1 MVRTNRAVGYL
12 RPPTAAQV
20 AAYAA
25 RHHLHPSPE
34 ELEEM
39 RGAVAYS
46 LERFNRIDELDEP
59 VPQFRHP
66 YRDPGR
72 QPRPEEDPYN
82 AFIRF
87 CEVRGA
93 PHGPLAGKTVGVKDC
108 IAVAGVPMTN
118 GARRTPAVVP
128 TEDAIVVERLLDAG
142 ATITGKTNLE
152 DLALGLGEG
161 SAFGAARNPLNPKYS
176 TGGSSSGSGA
186 AVAAGMVDMALG
198 ADEGGSVRIPAAW
211 CGLVG
216 MKATHGLV
224 PSYGLTYMDHTIDHI
239 GPMTKTVEEN
249 ARMLEVIA
257 GGDWRDPQWV
267 RAAPSP
273 GEYRSQAGAGVSG
286 LRIGV
291 IAEALEPSGCTPDV
305 LAAFEKALSLLSG
318 LGATVVNVSVPLWTD
333 AAAIGLATLGLGLYG
348 MATTYGVG
356 FGHLG
361 RVDPA
366 VTAAW
371 AAQNLLQADDLP
383 PMLKNTLVLTDY
395 VLEHYQGVPFA
406 KGQNL
411 RLELR
416 RQAMAALADID
427 ALVTPT
433 TARVAFE
440 LLDRRAEP
448 GEMGARMES
457 AMGAVSN
464 TMQLD
469 LTGHPALTVPCGT
482 GEHDLPVG
490 LQIIGPHFAEE
501 RCYQVGFAF
510 EAAMG

>member
-1 MVRTNRAVGYL
+1 MITNRATGYL
-12 RPPTAAQV
+12 RTPTTEQV
-20 AAYAA
+20 VEYAR
-25 RHHLHPSPE
+25 RHHLHLAPEEMSELMAAVSYSLEGLNRLE
-34 ELEEM
+34 ELEE
-39 RGAVAYS
+39 
-46 LERFNRIDELDEP
+46 P
-59 VPQFRHP
+59 VVKLKHLH
-66 YRDPGR
+66 RDPGR
-72 QPRPEEDPYN
+72 PPRRDEDPYN

-93 PHGPLAGKTVGVKDC
+93 AEGPLAGKTVGVKDC

-118 GARRTPAVVP
+118 GGRRTPAVVP
-128 TEDAIVVERLLDAG
+128 VEDAVVVERLLDAG
-142 ATITGKTNLE
+142 AIITGKTNLE

-161 SAFGAARNPLNPKYS
+161 SAFGASRNPVNPKYS

-186 AVAAGMVDMALG
+186 AVASGMVDIALG

-239 GPMTKTVEEN
+239 GPISRRVEDN
-249 ARMLEVIA
+249 ARTLEVIA
-257 GGDWRDPQWV
+257 GADWRDPQWV
-267 RAAPSP
+267 RAQPSP
-273 GEYRSQAGAGVSG
+273 GEYLGAAKLGVSG

-291 IAEALEPSGCTPDV
+291 IRQALGPSGCTPDV
-305 LAAFEKALSLLSG
+305 LAAFEKSLSVLSG
-318 LGATVVNVSVPLWTD
+318 LGATIVENVSVPLWTD
-333 AAAIGLATLGLGLYG
+333 ARFIGTLGLGLYA
-348 MATTYGVG
+348 MAISHGIG

-361 RVDPA
+361 RVDPV
-366 VTAAW
+366 VTATW
-371 AAQNLLQADDLP
+371 AAQTLLQADDLP
-383 PMLKNTLVLTDY
+383 PMLKAMLITADY

-406 KGQNL
+406 RGQNL

-416 RQAMAALADID
+416 RQVSAALDDVDVLI
-427 ALVTPT
+427 TPT

-448 GEMGARMES
+448 GEMAERMEN
-457 AMGAVSN
+457 AIGAVSN

-469 LTGHPALTVPCGT
+469 QSGHPAMTVPCGA
-482 GEHDLPVG
+482 GDQDLPLG
-490 LQIIGPHFAEE
+490 LQIIAPHFAEA

-510 EAAMG
+510 EAALG